1 MEILNKL
8 ILCLSILTMIG
19 SISSPNRNKRVHGLR
34 VREFDK
40 PKQGRMSATIPDQ
53 YFEQKLD
60 HFDDSNDTTFK
71 QVLSLIYREL

>member
-19 SISSPNRNKRVHGLR
+19 AISSPSRNKRVHGLR
-34 VREFDK
+34 VREFEK
-40 PKQGRMSATIPDQ
+40 QKQGRMSATIPDQ

-60 HFDDSNDTTFK
+60 HFDDSNDSTFK
-71 QVLSLIYREL
+71 QVLSLIY